1 LHQAAKGW
9 HWAIARLL
17 LDKGADIQAQD
28 NFGRTALRIAASG
41 GDYKSLV

>member
-1 LHQAAKGW
+1 LHRAAKGW

-17 LDKGADIQAQD
+17 LDNGADIQAQD
-28 NFGRTALRIAASG
+28 NFGRTALRIAVSG